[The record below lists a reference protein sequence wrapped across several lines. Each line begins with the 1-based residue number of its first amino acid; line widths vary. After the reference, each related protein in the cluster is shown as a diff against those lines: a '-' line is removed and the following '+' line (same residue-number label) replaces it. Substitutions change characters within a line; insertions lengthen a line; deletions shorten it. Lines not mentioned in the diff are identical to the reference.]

1 MTIEDK
7 IRDEKLKDDINRESA
22 KILALFLGK
31 VNKYECCTGKV
42 IPSSYQRRII
52 EASKFKYP

>member
-22 KILALFLGK
+22 KILALFFGK
-31 VNKYECCTGKV
+31 VNKY
-42 IPSSYQRRII
+42 
-52 EASKFKYP
+52 